1 MGIAER
7 KERERRDRIN
17 TILIAARDL
26 FFEKG
31 YRATMDEIAER
42 AELSKGTL
50 YIYFK
55 SKDELYIS
63 VILEGFHLL
72 EERMKKAIGRA
83 EGAVER
89 VKAIYYAFIDHCL
102 ENRAYFRTTQYFL
115 TEDAR
120 ANTSPQLVETI
131 NRSTAELMQY
141 GVKAIEEGVKEKAF
155 RGDLNPAA
163 LATAIWRMATGIL
176 DLAVLEEGGGGKN
189 RPLGEVFDTAIEVV
203 LDGIGAKKN
212 RGRG

>member
-7 KERERRDRIN
+7 REREKRERIN
-17 TILIAARDL
+17 TIILAARDL

-50 YIYFK
+50 YLYFK

-72 EERMKKAIGRA
+72 ESRLKK
-83 EGAVER
+83 ELKGAKEVEER
-89 VKAIYYAFIDHCL
+89 VRAVYYAFIDHCL
-102 ENRAYFRTTQYFL
+102 ENKAYFRTTQYFL

-120 ANTSPQLVETI
+120 ANTSPDLVETI
-131 NRSTAELMQY
+131 NRSTGELMQY
-141 GVKAIEEGVKEKAF
+141 GVGVIREGMEKGVF
-155 RGDLNPAA
+155 RKDVDPFILA
-163 LATAIWRMATGIL
+163 LTVWRMATGIL
-176 DLAVLEEGGGGKN
+176 DLAVLESDTARGK
-189 RPLGEVFDTAIEVV
+189 RPYQEVFDTAIDVV
-203 LDGIGAKKN
+203 L
-212 RGRG
+212 RGVRAG